1 MMSQEEG
8 EGWRVSGWWFVFWN
22 WLQVQPGVSHIVCVC
37 LVCVPSSVSTYFN
50 TLWPFLVFFPSPLVL
65 SARSFLHW
73 AFLGVSFPVPP
84 VFPVEALSA
93 SFTTSSTYSQ
103 QTAAAYAARIVRLV
117 CVLVG
122 VSCQTPRVWN
132 SKWKGL
138 GWLTVKAKCAFIYLY
153 LTSQVN
159 NSLESGTEGGGGD
172 GYKDEI
178 SVCVPV
184 LEHYFHLF
192 DFYGYS
198 ASLR

>member
-1 MMSQEEG
+1 ML
-8 EGWRVSGWWFVFWN
+8 VP
-22 WLQVQPGVSHIVCVC
+22 LYVCV
-37 LVCVPSSVSTYFN
+37 LCV
-50 TLWPFLVFFPSPLVL
+50 FLPLSLHVLTHCDLFSFFFPSPLVL

-122 VSCQTPRVWN
+122 VSCQTPCVWN

-172 GYKDEI
+172 GYKNET

-198 ASLR
+198 ASLC

>member
-1 MMSQEEG
+1 MC
-8 EGWRVSGWWFVFWN
+8 VLCVF
-22 WLQVQPGVSHIVCVC
+22 LPLSLHILTHCD
-37 LVCVPSSVSTYFN
+37 LFSF
-50 TLWPFLVFFPSPLVL
+50 FFPSPLVL

-84 VFPVEALSA
+84 VFPVEALWA

-159 NSLESGTEGGGGD
+159 NSLESGTEGGGTEGGGGD
-172 GYKDEI
+172 ET

-184 LEHYFHLF
+184 LEHYFHLL

-198 ASLR
+198 ASLC

>member
-1 MMSQEEG
+1 M
-8 EGWRVSGWWFVFWN
+8 
-22 WLQVQPGVSHIVCVC
+22 
-37 LVCVPSSVSTYFN
+37 
-50 TLWPFLVFFPSPLVL
+50 
-65 SARSFLHW
+65 
-73 AFLGVSFPVPP
+73 PP

-132 SKWKGL
+132 SKWK
-138 GWLTVKAKCAFIYLY
+138 AKCAFIYLY

-172 GYKDEI
+172 GYKDET
-178 SVCVPV
+178 SVCVF
-184 LEHYFHLF
+184 L
-192 DFYGYS
+192 
-198 ASLR
+198 SLSIISTFLTFMVTAHRSVKFSI